1 MTDRTDD
8 QMNDAADEH
17 ARHVDG
23 NAVAGALGDWFG
35 ADMTAEPAECAHC
48 GKVAEFATLI
58 AFVDAP
64 GLVLRCSSCK
74 GVVIRVVD
82 TPNGSYLDARG
93 AAWIRR
99 PPRSEST
106 GDG

>member
-1 MTDRTDD
+1 MS
-8 QMNDAADEH
+8 
-17 ARHVDG
+17 
-23 NAVAGALGDWFG
+23 
-35 ADMTAEPAECAHC
+35 AEPSECAHC

-82 TPNGSYLDARG
+82 TPHGSLLDARG

-99 PPRSEST
+99 PPRAGSKSE
-106 GDG
+106 G

>member
-1 MTDRTDD
+1 MSDD
-8 QMNDAADEH
+8 TGDGPAQEH
-17 ARHVDG
+17 ERHLDG

-35 ADMTAEPAECAHC
+35 ADMSAEPSECAHC

-74 GVVIRVVD
+74 GVIIRVAD
-82 TPNGSYLDARG
+82 TPHGSYLDARG

-99 PPRSEST
+99 PPRVESP

>member
-1 MTDRTDD
+1 MVDDGAADDRMT
-8 QMNDAADEH
+8 DEH
-17 ARHVDG
+17 ARHLDG

-35 ADMTAEPAECAHC
+35 TDMTAEPSECAHC
-48 GKVAEFATLI
+48 GKVAEFAALI

-64 GLVLRCSSCK
+64 GLVLRRSSCK

-82 TPNGSYLDARG
+82 TPHGSFLDARS

-99 PPRSEST
+99 PRRAGST

>member
-1 MTDRTDD
+1 MAPDDEMTDED
-8 QMNDAADEH
+8 

-23 NAVAGALGDWFG
+23 NVAAGALADWFG
-35 ADMTAEPAECAHC
+35 TDMTAEPSECAHC

-64 GLVLRCSSCK
+64 GLVLRCSGCK
-74 GVVIRVVD
+74 GVVIRVAD
-82 TPNGSYLDARG
+82 TPYGSYLDATG

-99 PPRSEST
+99 LRHRDPA
-106 GDG
+106 GNG

>member
-1 MTDRTDD
+1 MSDEIDD
-8 QMNDAADEH
+8 ELPHEH
-17 ARHVDG
+17 ERHLDG
-23 NAVAGALGDWFG
+23 NAAAGALGDWFV
-35 ADMTAEPAECAHC
+35 ADMSAEPSECAHC

-82 TPNGSYLDARG
+82 TPRGSFLDARG

-99 PPRSEST
+99 PPR
-106 GDG
+106 

>member
-1 MTDRTDD
+1 
-8 QMNDAADEH
+8 MNDELTGEDT
-17 ARHVDG
+17 RHLDG
-23 NAVAGALGDWFG
+23 NAAAGTLADWFG
-35 ADMTAEPAECAHC
+35 TDMTAEPAECAHC

-64 GLVLRCSSCK
+64 GLVLRCSSCG

-82 TPNGSYLDARG
+82 TPHGSFLDARG

-99 PPRSEST
+99 RLHRGST